1 MMDVCGDKD
10 SAYLVTIQTEAE
22 WAKTAEESM
31 SSVWSRQ
38 EVQESGLSHYHDY
51 HLIHTRIVT
60 CMQAWSH
67 QDECKSLY

>member
-38 EVQESGLSHYHDY
+38 EV
-51 HLIHTRIVT
+51 
-60 CMQAWSH
+60 
-67 QDECKSLY
+67 